1 MNKTFSIFTL
11 ALLLAMPSWGV
22 RPRKI
27 WSTLIQTDGTSINVS
42 KLPIN
47 DRQYGYTT
55 SDGWA
60 LQYNREGALCYL
72 MLQGD
77 SIVTSQIAHDASSRD
92 TAEKQWLNS
101 GKALSWSQY
110 YNLKAAQSAK
120 EANSNRYVQARSA
133 NSVGM
138 GTYKQSAGGMVSSI
152 GAPQIPVIM
161 VEFTDK
167 KFQPFTT
174 VEGVNRL
181 FNEEGYTDNYGTT
194 GSIRD
199 YFADNSDGLFTPHF
213 GILGKVCLPN
223 TYAYYGADKN
233 GEIDYNCYRIVQDA
247 LDQAVA
253 QNLDLSPYA
262 STTGEI
268 PLLAIYYAGMGEHV
282 ADNSA
287 ASEDLIWAHYQSLGN
302 SSASVEQNGRT
313 FVVHSYLVGDEA
325 WPAYTT
331 KSDSDTL
338 QLVPSGNAVFIHE
351 FCHSLGLPDF
361 YNTTGDEQVNGM
373 LYWSIMDSGE
383 WWENGYLPVGMTA
396 YEKNYLG
403 WLEITDLPA
412 NQAKTCR
419 LDIISNRQATAPRA
433 YRIVNPIEEKE
444 YYILENRQPSR
455 WYPQELGVGM
465 LITHVDYSS
474 YNWNYNIVNNT
485 HTRERMNFIPADNSA
500 GPLYD
505 SKNFTLKDF
514 QGDLYPGITGNT
526 EFSNQSTPSN
536 TTYLYYQGASIPSIY
551 NIANEDGIITF
562 SYIEPNVGISD
573 TYIHSSDNE
582 TVKITT
588 IDGKYVGQMKQ
599 AKITNKLS
607 KGIYIITGK
616 EHSEKIIIE

>member
-1 MNKTFSIFTL
+1 MNRTFSIFTL

-174 VEGVNRL
+174 VKGVNRL

-331 KSDSDTL
+331 ESDSDTL

-396 YEKNYLG
+396 YEKIIWDG
-403 WLEITDLPA
+403 WKLLIYPPT
-412 NQAKTCR
+412 
-419 LDIISNRQATAPRA
+419 RQ
-433 YRIVNPIEEKE
+433 NM
-444 YYILENRQPSR
+444 PSGH
-455 WYPQELGVGM
+455 Y
-465 LITHVDYSS
+465 
-474 YNWNYNIVNNT
+474 
-485 HTRERMNFIPADNSA
+485 
-500 GPLYD
+500 
-505 SKNFTLKDF
+505 
-514 QGDLYPGITGNT
+514 
-526 EFSNQSTPSN
+526 
-536 TTYLYYQGASIPSIY
+536 
-551 NIANEDGIITF
+551 
-562 SYIEPNVGISD
+562 
-573 TYIHSSDNE
+573 
-582 TVKITT
+582 
-588 IDGKYVGQMKQ
+588 KQ
-599 AKITNKLS
+599 
-607 KGIYIITGK
+607 
-616 EHSEKIIIE
+616 

>member
-1 MNKTFSIFTL
+1 MNRTFSIFTL

-27 WSTLIQTDGTSINVS
+27 WSTLIQTDGTSINIS

-47 DRQYGYTT
+47 NRQYGYTT

-331 KSDSDTL
+331 ESDSDTL

-403 WLEITDLPA
+403 WLEITDLPT

-599 AKITNKLS
+599 AEITNKLS

>member
-1 MNKTFSIFTL
+1 MNRTFSIFTL

-27 WSTLIQTDGTSINVS
+27 WLTLIQTDGTSINVS

-77 SIVTSQIAHDASSRD
+77 SIVTGQIAHDASSRD

-412 NQAKTCR
+412 NQAKKCR

-465 LITHVDYSS
+465 LVTHVDYSS

-505 SKNFTLKDF
+505 PKNFTLKDF

-526 EFSNQSTPSN
+526 EFSNQSIPSN
-536 TTYLYYQGASIPSIY
+536 TTYLYYRGASIPSIY
-551 NIANEDGIITF
+551 NIANENGIITF
-562 SYIEPNVGISD
+562 SYIDPNVGISD
-573 TYIHSSDNE
+573 TYIHSSANE

-588 IDGKYVGQMKQ
+588 IDGKYVGKMKQ
-599 AKITNKLS
+599 AEITNQLS

>member
-1 MNKTFSIFTL
+1 MNRTFSIFTL

-174 VEGVNRL
+174 VKGVNRL

-331 KSDSDTL
+331 ESDSDTL

-412 NQAKTCR
+412 NQTKTCR

-474 YNWNYNIVNNT
+474 YKWNYNIVNNT

-562 SYIEPNVGISD
+562 SYIEPNVGICD

-599 AKITNKLS
+599 AEITNKLS

>member
-1 MNKTFSIFTL
+1 MNRTFSIFTL

-27 WSTLIQTDGTSINVS
+27 WSTLIQTDGTSINIS

-47 DRQYGYTT
+47 NRQYGYTT

-167 KFQPFTT
+167 KFQPFTI

-331 KSDSDTL
+331 ESDSDTL

-403 WLEITDLPA
+403 WLEITDLPT

-505 SKNFTLKDF
+505 SNNFTLKDF

-599 AKITNKLS
+599 AEITNKLS